1 MTDDKTDDATVRVT
15 YAELAAARS
24 VSVAAAR
31 RLTLRHRWPK
41 QIGNDGL
48 TRVVVPVAFVEDAG
62 KDIAPSL
69 DETTIAAIAEATTV
83 AVTDALTGV
92 ATVAT
97 ALDDA
102 SIAAVAKATTVAMT
116 DTLTDVVS
124 VLPTLREVVT
134 SLRAQLDA
142 ANVRADR
149 AEECMRELQQQLQ
162 AEIVEHRR
170 VVGLLAEQ
178 LAARRSWWPWWR
190 R

>member
-1 MTDDKTDDATVRVT
+1 MTDATIDDKTDDATVRVT

-62 KDIAPSL
+62 KDIVPSL
-69 DETTIAAIAEATTV
+69 DETTIAAIAE
-83 AVTDALTGV
+83 
-92 ATVAT
+92 
-97 ALDDA
+97 
-102 SIAAVAKATTVAMT
+102 ATTVAMT

-134 SLRAQLDA
+134 LLRAQLDP
-142 ANVRADR
+142 ANVRADH

-162 AEIVEHRR
+162 AE
-170 VVGLLAEQ
+170 
-178 LAARRSWWPWWR
+178 
-190 R
+190 